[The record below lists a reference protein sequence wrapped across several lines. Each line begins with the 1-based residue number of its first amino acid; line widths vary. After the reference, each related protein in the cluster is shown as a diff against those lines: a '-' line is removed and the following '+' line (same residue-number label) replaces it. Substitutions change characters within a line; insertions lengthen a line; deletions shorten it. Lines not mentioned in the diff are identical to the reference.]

1 MRCMYYVSTMYFFG
15 AHVHSNVFRRPIRA
29 KRPIMVLCQ
38 NTRPIMVLC
47 RSTRPITIYPS
58 LIKVVGLERPV
69 LGPATGLYH
78 GPRVVTMIQGIPIW
92 VVSNRYES
100 HLTVSW
106 Y

>member
-1 MRCMYYVSTMYFFG
+1 MYILCMYYVFFG

-29 KRPIMVLCQ
+29 KRTIMVLCQ

-58 LIKVVGLERPV
+58 LIKVVGLELSV

-78 GPRVVTMIQGIPIW
+78 GPPVVTMIQGI
-92 VVSNRYES
+92 VFNRCES
-100 HLTVSW
+100 HLIVGW